1 MDKEFLE
8 GLGSLDENTVAA
20 ILEKAQQEN
29 KAWQDR
35 LDEAEQAHTRQREQ
49 MILEHGISLRGGKN
63 VKAISALLDTGEI
76 FSQEDAAAA
85 LSAALDKLQADCD
98 YLFAG
103 SPIPPF
109 SHRAGAGDRE
119 LQQPATLA
127 SVLKARMK
135 K

>member
-1 MDKEFLE
+1 MDKEFLT
-8 GLGSLDENTVAA
+8 GLGLPEEVAAA
-20 ILEKAQQEN
+20 ILEKAEQEN
-29 KAWQDR
+29 KTWQDR

-49 MILEHGISLRGGKN
+49 MMLEHGISLRGGKN
-63 VKAISALLDTGEI
+63 VRAISALLDTAEI
-76 FSQEDAAAA
+76 FAQEDAAGA
-85 LSAALDKLQADCD
+85 LSAALDKLQTDCD
-98 YLFAG
+98 YLFAA

-127 SVLKARMK
+127 SVLRARMK

>member
-1 MDKEFLE
+1 MDKAFLE
-8 GLGSLDENTVAA
+8 GLGLSEEVLTA
-20 ILEKAQQEN
+20 ILEKAEQEN
-29 KAWQDR
+29 MAWQDK
-35 LDEAEQAHTRQREQ
+35 LNEAEQAHTRQREQ

-63 VKAISALLDTGEI
+63 VKTISALLDTGEI
-76 FSQEDAAAA
+76 FSQEDAPGA
-85 LSAALDKLQADCD
+85 LNAALDKLQADCD

-127 SVLKARMK
+127 SVLRARMK